1 LRAPFEAKRKYDLQI
16 TLEKRREQ
24 VQMDIECG
32 AHHLGYQDEA
42 LPESFYAGITACE
55 GRNRFYDFRVRT
67 GLPAL
72 DPAADGEH

>member
-1 LRAPFEAKRKYDLQI
+1 MENQGIEALRVDFGRNKWSRSDFY
-16 TLEKRREQ
+16 
-24 VQMDIECG
+24 CG
-32 AHHLGYQDEA
+32 GHHFGYQDET

-55 GRNRFYDFRVRT
+55 GRNRFYDFKMRT